1 MNRCLR
7 VLCASLSM
15 SVLLACSS
23 KLKIQ
28 SEPSEAEVFVSQ
40 QESSERKSLG
50 KTPLELT
57 YKDFSEKAGGTPTSG
72 EFWVLQ
78 FELKDYETEKLLLP
92 SQPFGTTLTQV
103 SAKLIHAKEASEAKD
118 ILQRLHNAQ
127 KFAYSSQFER
137 ALVEVDKVL
146 EIDPK
151 FARALSL
158 KGSIFYLQK
167 KYDEAITWFEK
178 SLSADP
184 SFDEAL
190 RMINKIKAE
199 KQK

>member
-1 MNRCLR
+1 MKNIF
-7 VLCASLSM
+7 CA
-15 SVLLACSS
+15 LLFLGLTIGCSS

-28 SEPSEAEVFVSQ
+28 SEPSDAEVFVSQ
-40 QESSERKSLG
+40 QKSLERKSLG
-50 KTPLELT
+50 KTPLELS
-57 YKDFSEKAGGTPTSG
+57 YKDFTEKAGGAPPSG
-72 EFWVLQ
+72 EFFVLQ

-92 SQPFGTTLTQV
+92 SQPFGATSSQV
-103 SAKLIHAKEASEAKD
+103 SAKMVPAKEANEARD

-127 KFAYSSQFER
+127 KFAYNSQFER
-137 ALVEVDKVL
+137 AIVEVDKVL
-146 EIDPK
+146 ELDPK

-167 KYDEAITWFEK
+167 KYDEAIVWFEK